1 MAVLQLG
8 LRVVSSG
15 SLAPHPFN
23 RLRKSGQKK
32 CDITVK
38 DKRPVN
44 LDIGTIALPIT
55 AIASILHRASGAFIF
70 FAVAI
75 LLALLGQSLSGPEGF
90 AAAQECLNSFI
101 GKLLVWGTLAG
112 IIYHSVAGVKHLV
125 MDAGIGE
132 TMEGGIRG
140 AQLVFV
146 VSAVL
151 IVIAGLWIW

>member
-1 MAVLQLG
+1 M
-8 LRVVSSG
+8 
-15 SLAPHPFN
+15 PHPLN
-23 RLRKSGQKK
+23 RLRKLGQKK
-32 CDITVK
+32 CELIVN

-44 LDIGTIALPIT
+44 LDIGTMALPIT
-55 AIASILHRASGAFIF
+55 AYASILHRASGAFIF

-75 LLALLGQSLSGPEGF
+75 LFALLGQSLSGPEGF

-101 GKLLVWGTLAG
+101 GKLLVWGTLSG
-112 IIYHSVAGVKHLV
+112 VIYHSVAGIKHLV

-140 AQLVFV
+140 ARIVFV
-146 VSAVL
+146 VSALL

>member
-1 MAVLQLG
+1 M
-8 LRVVSSG
+8 
-15 SLAPHPFN
+15 N
-23 RLRKSGQKK
+23 RLLKPGQKK
-32 CDITVK
+32 CELTVN

-44 LDIGTIALPIT
+44 LDIGTMALPIT

-75 LLALLGQSLSGPEGF
+75 LFALLGQSLSGPEGF
-90 AAAQECLNSFI
+90 AAAQDCLDSFI

-112 IIYHSVAGVKHLV
+112 VIYHSVAGIRHLI

-132 TMEGGIRG
+132 SMEGGVRG

-146 VSAVL
+146 ISALL
-151 IVIAGLWIW
+151 IVIAGLWVW

>member
-1 MAVLQLG
+1 M
-8 LRVVSSG
+8 
-15 SLAPHPFN
+15 
-23 RLRKSGQKK
+23 
-32 CDITVK
+32 
-38 DKRPVN
+38 
-44 LDIGTIALPIT
+44 ALPIT
-55 AIASILHRASGAFIF
+55 AIVSILHRASGAFIF

-75 LLALLGQSLSGPEGF
+75 LFALLGQSLSGPEGF

-101 GKLLVWGTLAG
+101 GKLLVWGTLSG
-112 IIYHSVAGVKHLV
+112 VIYHSVAGVKHLI

-146 VSAVL
+146 VSGLL